1 LDRSPALDVTVERN
15 SGASDLEDRLL
26 AALDAFSPLAIQDR
40 ETGDGW
46 RVYFTT
52 PNERDRAAQALQDE
66 LGSELQDIASIDVPD
81 EDWARRS
88 QAALTAVRIG
98 RLIVAPPWDHPHRSA
113 APTLPARPGEI
124 VIEIDPSM
132 GFGTGHHATTRLCL
146 ALLQQQHLE
155 NASVVD
161 VGTGSGV
168 LAIAA
173 SLLGAIEVVAIDHDA
188 DALANA
194 RENIKRN
201 QATVTLR
208 QVDLSS
214 LESGQFD
221 LALANLTSAVILRYS
236 RALAR
241 LVKPGGAIILSGFSP
256 GDVREVA
263 EAFGIEPAEMTV
275 EGEWAA
281 MLVRV
286 GGKLG

>member
-98 RLIVAPPWDHPHRSA
+98 RLIVAPPWDHPHRSS

-124 VIEIDPSM
+124 AIEIDPSM

>member
-1 LDRSPALDVTVERN
+1 MTVERN

-194 RENIKRN
+194 RENIERN

-208 QVDLSS
+208 HVDLGS

-256 GDVREVA
+256 DDVREVA
-263 EAFGIEPAEMTV
+263 EAFGVEPAEMTV

-286 GGKLG
+286 RGKLG

>member
-1 LDRSPALDVTVERN
+1 MTVERN

-124 VIEIDPSM
+124 AIEIDPSM

-194 RENIKRN
+194 RENIERN

-208 QVDLSS
+208 HVDLGS

-256 GDVREVA
+256 DDVREVA
-263 EAFGIEPAEMTV
+263 EAFGGELAEKLIE
-275 EGEWAA
+275 GDWAA
-281 MLVRV
+281 MLIE
-286 GGKLG
+286 L